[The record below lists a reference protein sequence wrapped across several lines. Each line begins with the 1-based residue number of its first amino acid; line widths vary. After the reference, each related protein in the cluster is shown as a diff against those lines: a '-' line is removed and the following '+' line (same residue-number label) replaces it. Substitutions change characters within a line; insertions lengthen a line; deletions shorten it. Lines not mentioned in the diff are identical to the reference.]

1 MTVRVATSVSK
12 GWLYQEGGFAFSQ
25 RYYMEPL
32 YRREQDLKIDG
43 FLRERFPD
51 HAFYNLESN
60 LAQLEYWQP
69 DYAYVGGIQPNLIL
83 GAGLGA
89 GMAWYETQ
97 DIDLADLTPLAQI
110 ASLDELPSPA
120 DLLGHPM
127 LQGFDA
133 QIDELRRTRPDL
145 TVIPPFFWDTS
156 GRATIHGFV
165 TTSMK
170 LYSEQIFI
178 KMYDEPEFVLR
189 FHDWIADV
197 YIALVRHY
205 SKLGDL
211 PVTSVHIGECS
222 GTMINAEQY
231 DEFIVPYINKV
242 ADALGPIRLHSCG
255 RSDHLLGSMS
265 HVPKL
270 QTLDTGSR
278 TSVAAVRQQ
287 LGSALRIDVAPPL
300 DALSE
305 GASPESM
312 ATWLDDVLAENGD
325 TPMLIGYHLE
335 PGYSLAN
342 CLLVHDELARRGLTE

>member
-1 MTVRVATSVSK
+1 VTVRVATSVSK
-12 GWLYQEGGFAFSQ
+12 GWLNEEGGFTFSE
-25 RYYMEPL
+25 RYYMDPL
-32 YRREQDLKIDG
+32 YRRDRDMAIDS

-51 HAFYNLESN
+51 HPFYNLESN
-60 LAQLEYWQP
+60 LAQLEYWKP
-69 DYAYVGGIQPNLIL
+69 DFAYVGGIQPNLIV
-83 GAGLGA
+83 GVGLGA
-89 GMAWYETQ
+89 RMAWYDTQ
-97 DIDLADLTPLAQI
+97 DIDLADLSPLAHVT
-110 ASLDELPSPA
+110 SLDELPAPSEILA
-120 DLLGHPM
+120 HPM

-133 QIDELRRTRPDL
+133 QIEELRAARPDL
-145 TVIPPFFWDTS
+145 TVVPPFFWDTS

-178 KMYDEPEFVLR
+178 KMFDEPEFVLG

-205 SKLGDL
+205 SALGDL

-222 GTMINAEQY
+222 GTMVNADQY
-231 DEFIVPYINKV
+231 DEFVVPFVNKV

-255 RSDHLLGSMS
+255 RSDHLLETMG

-278 TSVAAVRQQ
+278 TTVSAVRQQ
-287 LGSALRIDVAPPL
+287 LGSELQLDVAPPL
-300 DALSE
+300 DALSA
-305 GASPESM
+305 GASPETMKS
-312 ATWLDDVLAENGD
+312 WIDEVLVENGD
-325 TPMLIGYHLE
+325 APILIGYHLE

-342 CLLVHDELARRGLTE
+342 CLMVHEELARRGLTE